1 MASGPGT
8 VLNTQ
13 KNSMGYIQTD
23 KNQLSVMYAFEYL
36 IEISINRVR
45 ENNVE

>member
-13 KNSMGYIQTD
+13 KLNGLYSDRQ
-23 KNQLSVMYAFEYL
+23 NQLSVMYAFEYL
-36 IEISINRVR
+36 IESALTES